1 MPWIPG
7 WLYGLRA
14 VLRRSHADDELDEEL
29 RDHAR
34 REIERQTA
42 TGLPGDEAR
51 RQARWRL
58 GNLDATKDA
67 VRDER
72 GGRIVNDAIDDA
84 RIGLR
89 GLRKNP
95 GFTAA
100 VLLSLALGVGGTTA
114 IFSVVHAVVLRALP
128 YPDSR
133 QLHILRIWWNDFSS
147 TLSPADVMGRLL
159 WQ

>member
-1 MPWIPG
+1 MPRIPG

-14 VLRRSHADDELDEEL
+14 VVRRSRADDELDEEL
-29 RDHAR
+29 REHAR
-34 REIERQTA
+34 REIERQA
-42 TGLPGDEAR
+42 AAGLSGADAR

-58 GNLDATKDA
+58 GNLDAAKDA

-95 GFTAA
+95 GFAAA

-114 IFSVVHAVVLRALP
+114 IFSVVHAVVLRARP
-128 YPDSR
+128 
-133 QLHILRIWWNDFSS
+133 
-147 TLSPADVMGRLL
+147 TLTRGNCTS
-159 WQ
+159 